1 MIIGNGQIAK
11 SFLSYKNDNR
21 VLIFASGVSNSQE
34 SNLINFNR
42 ERLLLK
48 SAINNNKDKIFVY
61 FSSCSIYDLTLKD
74 SSYVEHKIEM
84 ENIIAKNTNNYYIF
98 RLPQVVGSIRTIS
111 TNLVSFLFTSI
122 FNNTTID
129 IYQKSTRNLIGLK
142 DVFSSAD
149 FLIRNNKYINE
160 ITNIATPYNIPLIN
174 IIKMIEEITGLSL
187 SYNTLDIGYSYDI
200 NIDKLHNLDVDL
212 DIFASGY
219 LYDVLQDYNLRFR
232 AEYLENDGLLKG
244 PCAN

>member
-21 VLIFASGVSNSQE
+21 VLIFASGVSNSLE
-34 SNLINFNR
+34 SDLINFNR
-42 ERLLLK
+42 ERSLLN

-61 FSSCSIYDLTLKD
+61 FSSCSIYDLSLKD
-74 SSYVEHKIEM
+74 SSYVEHKIAM
-84 ENIIAKNTNNYYIF
+84 ESLIAKNTNKYYIF
-98 RLPQVVGSIRTIS
+98 RLPQVIGSIRTIN

-142 DVFSSAD
+142 DVFSFAD

-160 ITNIATPYNIPLIN
+160 ITNIATPHNVLVIN
-174 IIKMIEEITGLSL
+174 IVQMIEEITGLSL
-187 SYNTLDIGYSYDI
+187 SYNILDEGYSYDI
-200 NIDKLHNLDVDL
+200 NIDKLHDLGIDL

-219 LYDVLQDYNLRFR
+219 LYDVLKDYNLRFR
-232 AEYLENDGLLKG
+232 AEYLENGGLLNG
-244 PCAN
+244 PNA

>member
-11 SFLSYKNDNR
+11 SFLSYKNNNR

-34 SNLINFNR
+34 SDLINFNR
-42 ERLLLK
+42 EKSLIN

-61 FSSCSIYDLTLKD
+61 FSSCSIYDLSLKD
-74 SSYVEHKIEM
+74 SSYVKHKIAM
-84 ENIIAKNTNNYYIF
+84 ESLIAKNTNKYYIF
-98 RLPQVVGSIRTIS
+98 RLPQVVGSIRTIN

-149 FLIRNNKYINE
+149 FLISNNKYINE
-160 ITNIATPYNIPLIN
+160 ITNIATPYNVTVIN
-174 IIKMIEEITGLSL
+174 IVQMIEEITGLSL
-187 SYNTLDIGYSYDI
+187 SYNLLDVGYSYDI
-200 NIDKLHNLDVDL
+200 NIDKLHDLGIDL

-219 LYDVLQDYNLRFR
+219 LYDILQDYNLLFR
-232 AEYLENDGLLKG
+232 AEYLENGEH
-244 PCAN
+244 